1 MARKR
6 KKKVKGTSNPET
18 TPDKPA
24 DVLVDPE
31 GFGGSDYAE
40 DEQDRYDSV
49 SVTGSGRDV
58 TAEEPTEALTE
69 PEPEV
74 VIVQSFVYVPSAR
87 FEPDAPNFTHREV
100 ARSSTAD
107 RYNIDNT
114 PNEEVLRNAYALA
127 VNCLMPVRAE
137 FGAFAPNSWYRGE
150 ALERV
155 ICRQSFIDWCTK
167 YQKPRGV
174 EAWNEYFAK
183 KSHPKGQAADIEII
197 GVPNDELYKWC
208 VANLTFDQCIR
219 EFPKE
224 GDPMSGWVHI
234 SYNAGNNRGQAFTIP

>member
-1 MARKR
+1 MVRKR
-6 KKKVKGTSNPET
+6 KKKAKGTSNPET
-18 TPDKPA
+18 TDE
-24 DVLVDPE
+24 VTPE
-31 GFGGSDYAE
+31 Q
-40 DEQDRYDSV
+40 EQEEEQSRYDSV
-49 SVTGSGRDV
+49 TVTGSGRDV
-58 TAEEPTEALTE
+58 SKEPF
-69 PEPEV
+69 PEPQQEAAAMTD
-74 VIVQSFVYVPSAR
+74 FVYGAAKR

-127 VNCLMPVRAE
+127 VNCLMPVRHA

-167 YQKPRGV
+167 YKKQRGV
-174 EAWNEYFAK
+174 DAWNEYFAR

-197 GVPNDELYKWC
+197 GVPNDELYQWC
-208 VANLTFDQCIR
+208 LANLKFDQLIR
-219 EFPKE
+219 EFPKD

-234 SYNAGNNRGQAFTIP
+234 SYNATQNRGQAFTIP

>member
-1 MARKR
+1 
-6 KKKVKGTSNPET
+6 VKATATGSAEVTPEQEAEQEQ
-18 TPDKPA
+18 A
-24 DVLVDPE
+24 D
-31 GFGGSDYAE
+31 
-40 DEQDRYDSV
+40 YDSV

-58 TAEEPTEALTE
+58 STEASTE

-74 VIVQSFVYVPSAR
+74 VVMADFVYDPAKR
-87 FEPDAPNFTHREV
+87 FEPEAPNFTHREV

-114 PNEEVLRNAYALA
+114 PNEEVLRNAYDLA
-127 VNCLMPVRAE
+127 VNCLMPIRNE
-137 FGAFAPNSWYRGE
+137 FGAYAPQSWYRGE

-155 ICRQSFIDWCTK
+155 ICRQAFVDWCSK
-167 YQKPRGV
+167 YSKARGV

-197 GVPNDELYKWC
+197 GVPNDELYQWC
-208 VANLTFDQCIR
+208 LANLTFDQLIR

-234 SYNAGNNRGQAFTIP
+234 SYNAIKNRGQAFTIG

>member
-6 KKKVKGTSNPET
+6 KKKVKA
-18 TPDKPA
+18 TPKGDATPA
-24 DVLVDPE
+24 FQE
-31 GFGGSDYAE
+31 GQSAE
-40 DEQDRYDSV
+40 EEQAAYDSV

-58 TAEEPTEALTE
+58 MTEAVNQAFTE

-74 VIVQSFVYVPSAR
+74 VVMADFVYGPAKR

-107 RYNIDNT
+107 RYGIDNT

-127 VNCLMPVRAE
+127 VNCLMPIRNE
-137 FGAFAPNSWYRGE
+137 FGGYAPQSWYRGE
-150 ALERV
+150 QLEKV
-155 ICRQSFIDWCTK
+155 VARQGFINWCAKYTK
-167 YQKPRGV
+167 QRGV
-174 EAWNEYFAK
+174 DTWNEYFAK

-197 GVPNDELYKWC
+197 GVPNDELYTWC
-208 VANLTFDQCIR
+208 VANLEFDQCIR

-234 SYNAGNNRGQAFTIP
+234 SYNAIKNRGQAFTIG